1 MNEQKVGS
9 YNPLRHKHGALWDTW
24 KWRIPN
30 RFFPEQ
36 KTKKSFVLRYLR
48 PVHEVLTIYLKLFDR
63 SASARVEE
71 LLILENFE
79 CTDDAFNEGIIFR
92 WFPQ

>member
-1 MNEQKVGS
+1 MGHVEVA
-9 YNPLRHKHGALWDTW
+9 Y
-24 KWRIPN
+24 
-30 RFFPEQ
+30 
-36 KTKKSFVLRYLR
+36 TKQISPWTENK
-48 PVHEVLTIYLKLFDR
+48 EVFCFTLSASGTQGFDHIFDR

-79 CTDDAFNEGIIFR
+79 CTDDAFIEGIIFR

>member
-1 MNEQKVGS
+1 MGHVEVA
-9 YNPLRHKHGALWDTW
+9 Y
-24 KWRIPN
+24 
-30 RFFPEQ
+30 
-36 KTKKSFVLRYLR
+36 TKQISPWTENK
-48 PVHEVLTIYLKLFDR
+48 EVFCCTLSASGTQGFDHIFDR

>member
-1 MNEQKVGS
+1 MGHVEVA
-9 YNPLRHKHGALWDTW
+9 Y
-24 KWRIPN
+24 
-30 RFFPEQ
+30 
-36 KTKKSFVLRYLR
+36 TKQISPWTENK
-48 PVHEVLTIYLKLFDR
+48 EVFCFTLSASGPQGFDHIFDR

>member
-1 MNEQKVGS
+1 MGHVEVAYIKQ
-9 YNPLRHKHGALWDTW
+9 
-24 KWRIPN
+24 I
-30 RFFPEQ
+30 FPWTEN
-36 KTKKSFVLRYLR
+36 K
-48 PVHEVLTIYLKLFDR
+48 EVFCFTLSASGTRGFDHIFDR
-63 SASARVEE
+63 SASAKVEE